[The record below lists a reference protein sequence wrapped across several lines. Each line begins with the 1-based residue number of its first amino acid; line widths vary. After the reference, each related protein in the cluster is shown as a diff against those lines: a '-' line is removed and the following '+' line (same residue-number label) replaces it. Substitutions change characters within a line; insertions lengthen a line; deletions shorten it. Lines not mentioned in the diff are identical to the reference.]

1 MLVAWWVREER
12 GNLTVRKAT
21 VKALKLATYTTP
33 TPVAI
38 AILDHC

>member
-1 MLVAWWVREER
+1 MLVAWWGREER
-12 GNLTVRKAT
+12 ATLLQEVT
-21 VKALKLATYTTP
+21 VKALKLATYTTL